1 MANYHY
7 VRASS
12 MAGRSPSP
20 SSSTTSSSSK
30 QPISRPLVQAW
41 KALTS
46 STRKNRQPESV
57 VPAGF
62 VLVTRRR
69 SAMLN

>member
-1 MANYHY
+1 MATGNYHY

-12 MAGRSPSP
+12 TGRSPSP
-20 SSSTTSSSSK
+20 SSSTTSTTK
-30 QPISRPLVQAW
+30 NPISRPLVQAW

-46 STRKNRQPESV
+46 STRKSHRDSV
-57 VPAGF
+57 MPPGF

-69 SAMLN
+69 SVLLA

>member
-12 MAGRSPSP
+12 TAGRSPSP
-20 SSSTTSSSSK
+20 SSSTTSVSK

-46 STRKNRQPESV
+46 SSRKNRQP

-69 SAMLN
+69 SALLK